1 MTALFSAQRR
11 AEELEAAVSAPD
23 RAPHREVREELRP
36 LVELVGTLR
45 SHAADDPHAVPRAE
59 FAADLRSRLM
69 AEAAEVMTPDSVL
82 VLPTR
87 PRGRRE
93 RRLVAAASAVV
104 LLGGSAGMAAAAQDA
119 LPGDALYPVKRGIER
134 VEAGVSVSSAGK
146 GRDLLRQADGRLSEV
161 DALLSEDSV
170 AAATRVPRAVQDF
183 TAQAEQGSTLLLDS
197 YQETRDPDAVRT
209 VREFTAVGIGA
220 LQDLAATAPPE
231 TQEEL
236 TEAALA
242 LRDIDRRAA
251 ALCSTCAGGLPVVE
265 VPGTLL
271 VATEAG
277 RALTAVDPARLDNS
291 HPFLVP
297 KSMLPKDRK
306 ARGSRTGGGDG
317 PGSVLGGATG
327 GATDGLTDGLPGTE
341 PGGGGG
347 TAPGGGSP
355 SLPSPKDV
363 TESGQKKL
371 EDATAGVRDTVDG
384 TVGSITDGLSG
395 AVETLLPDP
404 QPSTGSGSGLLPGT
418 GPLLP

>member
-11 AEELEAAVSAPD
+11 AEEFDAAVSAPH

-36 LVELVGTLR
+36 LVDLVGTLR
-45 SHAADDPHAVPRAE
+45 SQAADDPQAVPRAE

-104 LLGGSAGMAAAAQDA
+104 LLGGSAGMAAAAQNA

-134 VEAGVSVSSAGK
+134 VEAGVSISPAGK
-146 GRDLLRQADGRLSEV
+146 GRDLLRQANGRLSEV
-161 DALLSEDSV
+161 DALLSDDSV
-170 AAATRVPRAVQDF
+170 AATTRVPKAVQDF
-183 TAQAEQGSTLLLDS
+183 TAQAEQGSGLLLDA
-197 YQETRDPDAVRT
+197 YQETRDPDTVRS
-209 VREFTAVGIGA
+209 VREFTAEGIGS

-236 TEAALA
+236 TDAALA

-251 ALCSTCAGGLPVVE
+251 ALCSTCASDLPVVE
-265 VPGTLL
+265 VPGALL
-271 VATEAG
+271 VATEAD
-277 RALTAVDPARLDNS
+277 RALTSVDPARLDNS

-297 KSMLPKDRK
+297 KSMLPKDGK
-306 ARGSRTGGGDG
+306 AGGPRSGGTDG

-327 GATDGLTDGLPGTE
+327 GATDGLTDGLTGTDPGD
-341 PGGGGG
+341 GGG
-347 TAPGGGSP
+347 TSPGGSSP
-355 SLPSPKDV
+355 LPSPQDV
-363 TESGQKKL
+363 TESGKKKL
-371 EDATAGVRDTVDG
+371 EDTTAGLRDTVDG

-395 AVETLLPDP
+395 VVATLLPDP
-404 QPSTGSGSGLLPGT
+404 QPSTGSGLLPGS
-418 GPLLP
+418 GSGSLLP